1 MNWPTLIVRAALVVT
16 LATLAVGCK
25 KGNKSLTPIPV
36 SGDSYA
42 GGNNSAAGNMMQ
54 GDGLGSG
61 DSLNG
66 GNFPNG
72 NDLDGGGYGLPDDP
86 NRFAGKDE
94 TKLDAETVY
103 FEFDRYTVNASELP
117 KIKRVASMLK
127 GEAAALLRVEGHC
140 DDRGTEEYNRS
151 LGERR
156 ALSIR
161 DMLVGEGISPDRITT
176 ESWGEDR
183 PAVEGD
189 GEAAHSKNRRGE
201 FVILR

>member
-1 MNWPTLIVRAALVVT
+1 MNWPTLIVRTALVVT

-25 KGNKSLTPIPV
+25 KGNKNLTPIPGA
-36 SGDSYA
+36 GDAYA
-42 GGNNSAAGNMMQ
+42 GSGTGAAGSMMQ

-72 NDLDGGGYGLPDDP
+72 SDLSGGGYGLPNDP

-94 TKLDAETVY
+94 TKLETETVY
-103 FEFDRYTVNASELP
+103 FEFDRYTINASELP
-117 KIKRVASMLK
+117 KVRRVADILK
-127 GEAAALLRVEGHC
+127 SKSAALLRVEGHC
-140 DDRGTEEYNRS
+140 DERGTEEYNRS

-161 DMLVGEGISPDRITT
+161 DMLVEEGISPDRITT

-183 PAVEGD
+183 PAVD
-189 GEAAHSKNRRGE
+189 GNDESAHGKNRRGE
-201 FVILR
+201 FVLLQ